1 MTRLIKLSM
10 IFLFITTVAVMA
22 QKKDYSSYDG
32 YLDFKNIESLMNTD
46 ESTEIII
53 EEKLLRMVGRLA
65 KHEDPELQDL
75 LENIKLVKAVT
86 FDVYD
91 KNYKELHKIVSDMAV
106 DLDKK
111 GWDRIVKSKSRDNIA
126 FVYIKTEGEEG
137 INGLAVMSV
146 EESGQ
151 AAFVNV
157 VGTIDLDAI
166 GRLGAKFDIPA
177 LYKVNG
183 HNSDRKKIEKE

>member
-32 YLDFKNIESLMNTD
+32 YIDFKSIEALMDTD

-65 KHEDPELQDL
+65 KHEDPELQEL
-75 LENIKLVKAVT
+75 LENIKLVKAMT
-86 FDVYD
+86 FDVSN
-91 KNYKELHKIVSDMAV
+91 KNYKELSKIVMDMAAS
-106 DLDKK
+106 LDKK
-111 GWDRIVKSKSRDNIA
+111 GWDRIVKSKSRENIA
-126 FVYIKTEGEEG
+126 YVYIKTEGEEG

-146 EESGQ
+146 DENGE

-166 GRLGAKFDIPA
+166 GRLGSKFDIPA
-177 LYKVNG
+177 LYKVNS
-183 HNSDRKKIEKE
+183 H